1 MYPNRCKL
9 LVLLVITALLTLSS
23 CNAPARMPDNV
34 TPTIE
39 RDVSGGDEP
48 DRPEETPTPR
58 PDDGSG
64 PTVEDPFF
72 EGIERG
78 DFEIVDVVMSE
89 DGIQGR
95 IIDVAVHNPGTETI
109 TVLIPCGMFF
119 APSDDDTQRMMVIQS
134 EEVVIDGGETVVI
147 EPFVIC
153 IDGSAGAPSGGD
165 AYQVGMLTSGELLQF
180 AQCLCLI
187 DLDVDTGAAQVP
199 MGGGEFGLQFAVWA
213 VSDDMFGEDTE
224 FDFGESASAIDSIF
238 GAEFGEELGDMAEM
252 INAMLEMYRGMVA
265 PWLAYCGISLEP

>member
-1 MYPNRCKL
+1 MYPNRRKILIL
-9 LVLLVITALLTLSS
+9 LIITALLALSS

-39 RDVSGGDEP
+39 RDISGGDEP

-58 PDDGSG
+58 PQDDDK
-64 PTVEDPFF
+64 PTVDDPFF
-72 EGIERG
+72 EGLDRG
-78 DFEIVDVVMSE
+78 DFEIADVIMSE

-95 IIDVAVHNPGTETI
+95 IIDVVVHNPGTETL

-134 EEVVIDGGETVVI
+134 EEVVIEGGETVVI

-153 IDGSAGAPSGGD
+153 IDSSAGAPFGGD

-180 AQCLCLI
+180 AQCLCMI
-187 DLDVDTGAAQVP
+187 DLDVDTGAAEVP
-199 MGGGEFGLQFAVWA
+199 MGGGETGLQFAMWS
-213 VSDDMFGEDTE
+213 VSDDMFAEDNE
-224 FDFGESASAIDSIF
+224 LDFGEASTAMDSF
-238 GAEFGEELGDMAEM
+238 LGAEFGGELSELVS
-252 INAMLEMYRGMVA
+252 AMLEVYRGMAA
-265 PWLAYCGISLEP
+265 PWLAYCGIPFE